1 MRKKRGNPN
10 RIKLSKNDF
19 IYQIIIHAIVG
30 LVTLACLFPFIY
42 VVGMSL
48 TSQGEMVEK
57 SYFVLFPERPTLR
70 GYQMILRQPNFFNS
84 LLVSVS
90 RTILG
95 TMASLVLVIPG
106 GYILSKQ
113 DLPGRKALMMFFI
126 ITMILSGGLIPSYM
140 LMKELRLLDTFW
152 VYIIPAMGG
161 TFNMLIIKLFVENM
175 PDSIM
180 ESADLDGATEM
191 QKMLYIAMPLLVPTI
206 AALSLFAAVGQWN
219 SWFDAMLYIQ
229 NAKLHPLSLVVR
241 NLMFSA
247 TIQDKSGNLTMYE
260 KATTEGMKMATIV
273 LAAIPILC
281 VYPFLQKYFI
291 YGVYTGSVKG

>member
-1 MRKKRGNPN
+1 
-10 RIKLSKNDF
+10 LA
-19 IYQIIIHAIVG
+19 QIIFLFTPLYG
-30 LVTLACLFPFIY
+30 LNLV
-42 VVGMSL
+42 
-48 TSQGEMVEK
+48 QK
-57 SYFVLFPERPTLR
+57 SFFVLFPEKPTFR
-70 GYQMILRQPNFFNS
+70 GYMVILKQPNFLNS
-84 LLVSVS
+84 LTISIS
-90 RTILG
+90 RTIIG
-95 TMASLVLVIPG
+95 TIASLVLVIPG

-126 ITMILSGGLIPSYM
+126 ITMILSGGLIPAYM
-140 LMKELRLLDTFW
+140 LMKELNLLDSFW

-175 PDSIM
+175 PEEIM

-191 QKMLYIAMPLLVPTI
+191 QKMIYIAIPLLVPTI

-229 NAKLHPLSLVVR
+229 NPRLHPLSLVVR
-241 NLMFSA
+241 NLMFSS
-247 TIQDKSGNLTMYE
+247 TVQDKSGNITMYE
-260 KATTEGMKMATIV
+260 KVTTEGMKMATIV
-273 LAAIPILC
+273 LAAVPILC

>member
-1 MRKKRGNPN
+1 
-10 RIKLSKNDF
+10 
-19 IYQIIIHAIVG
+19 
-30 LVTLACLFPFIY
+30 
-42 VVGMSL
+42 
-48 TSQGEMVEK
+48 
-57 SYFVLFPERPTLR
+57 
-70 GYQMILRQPNFFNS
+70 
-84 LLVSVS
+84 
-90 RTILG
+90 
-95 TMASLVLVIPG
+95 
-106 GYILSKQ
+106 
-113 DLPGRKALMMFFI
+113 MMFFI